1 MIFNP
6 ASKSPLLL
14 LLLLSLSVL
23 SVSSCHF
30 TRSPPGF
37 YIAFTSTSKFQTVT
51 SGEGEPVNP
60 QSTNPVTTYYLNQLD

>member
-37 YIAFTSTSKFQTVT
+37 CISIHFYFQVLDGYTWRG
-51 SGEGEPVNP
+51 GEKILNP
-60 QSTNPVTTYYLNQLD
+60 QTQSLLT